1 MKKTIILLSTVA
13 ALYAKVPDT
22 IEKSV
27 KANEAHITEIFKTIH
42 KNPELGFMESE
53 TSKIVEKELKALGYK
68 TITGIA
74 KTGVV
79 GILKNGKGPVL
90 MFRADMDANA
100 VKEVTGLPYASTKS
114 VKREDGSLTPVMHA
128 CGHDAHTAW
137 LLGIAKTM
145 KEMKD
150 KWHGTLVLVFQPA
163 EELIEGARAMVDDG
177 MYDKGVPKPDVLL
190 SMHTAPIPTGTAVLA
205 KGERMAGTDQL
216 DVTFYGVGGHGS
228 TPHLTKDPVLM
239 AASAI
244 VQYQFI
250 VSRAVDA
257 QHAAVLTVGSVQA
270 GSDNNVIPA
279 TAELKLNL
287 RWYDEKDR
295 DLMVEAIK
303 RINDS
308 IAYAYGMPKK
318 KYPTMKRKGWAY
330 PVINDPQLVEKAR
343 PALVD
348 VFGEKG
354 VLAEAPRSM
363 GSEDFHHLVFNKTK
377 AKYLHMFI
385 GTADP
390 KVFAKAQKE
399 GKALPFSNHN
409 GNYVVDPAAI
419 PLAVKAG
426 SNLLLHFFND
436 PKITEKK

>member
-1 MKKTIILLSTVA
+1 MKA
-13 ALYAKVPDT
+13 
-22 IEKSV
+22 
-27 KANEAHITEIFKTIH
+27 
-42 KNPELGFMESE
+42 
-53 TSKIVEKELKALGYK
+53 
-68 TITGIA
+68 
-74 KTGVV
+74 
-79 GILKNGKGPVL
+79 
-90 MFRADMDANA
+90 
-100 VKEVTGLPYASTKS
+100 
-114 VKREDGSLTPVMHA
+114 
-128 CGHDAHTAW
+128 
-137 LLGIAKTM
+137 M
-145 KEMKD
+145 KE

-177 MYDKGVPKPDVLL
+177 MYDKGVPKPDILL

-205 KGERMAGTDQL
+205 EGDRMAGTDQL

-228 TPHLTKDPVLM
+228 TPHVTKDPVLM

-279 TAELKLNL
+279 TALLKINL

-295 DLMVEAIK
+295 DLMIKAIQ
-303 RINDS
+303 RINES

-330 PVINDPQLVEKAR
+330 PVVNDPELVEKAR
-343 PALVD
+343 PALEE
-348 VFGEKG
+348 VFGKKA
-354 VLAEAPRSM
+354 VLTEAPRSM

-377 AKYLHMFI
+377 AKYLHIFI
-385 GTADP
+385 GTAEP
-390 KVFAKAQKE
+390 KVFEKAQKE
-399 GKALPFSNHN
+399 GKVVPFSNHN
-409 GNYVVDPAAI
+409 GNFVVDPNAI

-426 SNLLLHFFND
+426 SNLLLHLFND
-436 PKITEKK
+436 TKTTKAK

>member
-1 MKKTIILLSTVA
+1 M
-13 ALYAKVPDT
+13 
-22 IEKSV
+22 EKSV
-27 KANEAHITEIFKTIH
+27 ESNKEHLLTTFKKIH
-42 KNPELGFMESE
+42 KNPELGFMETE
-53 TSKIVEKELKALGYK
+53 TSKIIAKELKALGYK

-79 GILKNGKGPVL
+79 GIFKNGDGPVL
-90 MFRADMDANA
+90 MFRSDMDANA
-100 VKEVTGLPYASTKS
+100 VKEVTGLPYASTKTI
-114 VKREDGSLTPVMHA
+114 KREDGSEVPVMHA
-128 CGHDAHTAW
+128 CGHDAHTTW

-145 KEMKD
+145 KAMKE
-150 KWHGTLVLVFQPA
+150 KWQGTLVLVFQPA

-177 MYDKGVPKPDVLL
+177 MYDKGVPKPDILL

-205 KGERMAGTDQL
+205 EGDRMAGTDQL

-228 TPHLTKDPVLM
+228 TPHVTKDPVLM

-279 TAELKLNL
+279 TALLKINL

-295 DLMVEAIK
+295 DLMIKAIK
-303 RINDS
+303 RINES
-308 IAYAYGMPKK
+308 IAYAYEMPKK
-318 KYPTMKRKGWAY
+318 KYQTMKRKAWAY
-330 PVINDPQLVEKAR
+330 PVVNDPELVEKAR
-343 PALVD
+343 PALEE
-348 VFGEKG
+348 VFGKKA
-354 VLAEAPRSM
+354 VLTEAPRSM

-377 AKYLHMFI
+377 AKYLHIFI
-385 GTADP
+385 GTAEP
-390 KVFAKAQKE
+390 KVFEKAQKE
-399 GKALPFSNHN
+399 GKAMPFSNHN
-409 GNYVVDPAAI
+409 GNFVVDPNAI

-426 SNLLLHFFND
+426 SNLLLHLFND
-436 PKITEKK
+436 TKTTKGK